1 MDDAEDEMKSC
12 RRHLAEGYRNEK
24 QRNRDFTAKV
34 EDLENK
40 VKEEG
45 DKAEPEPEPE
55 KVTYFRYSSLYR
67 LCLTYII
74 YYIGYIGFIKDYID
88 H

>member
-24 QRNRDFTAKV
+24 QRNRDFTARV

-45 DKAEPEPEPE
+45 EKEPEPEPPARWKLAAPGE
-55 KVTYFRYSSLYR
+55 VHDRA
-67 LCLTYII
+67 
-74 YYIGYIGFIKDYID
+74 GEGGGG

>member
-1 MDDAEDEMKSC
+1 MDDAEDEMKTC

-24 QRNRDFTAKV
+24 QRNRDFTARV

-45 DKAEPEPEPE
+45 DKEPEPEPE
-55 KVTYFRYSSLYR
+55 KPANYFR
-67 LCLTYII
+67 
-74 YYIGYIGFIKDYID
+74 
-88 H
+88 